1 MANPVVPCPSAAYG
15 PGGCDGVG
23 CSSSHNVWAHR
34 VHHNGGVYRLCSSC
48 VLLSHRNSFCSV
60 CLDVFPDTAF
70 QDDFYN
76 PIVSCSCCG
85 VEPVAVAHL
94 ACLPDPSYFVCP
106 ACAAAA
112 EGRAFSYATS
122 SGAPHALAERVLLVA
137 ARLAHE
143 SVARAAAAARE
154 QAERLIRE
162 AAAAR
167 KRARDMVDVACR
179 VLEAEARDAKEQA
192 TAPPSPVPVPASEH
206 TPSNPVLIKKTPK
219 SSAANRSSDKPLKIN
234 SIQKPALAFAA
245 AAAAAAA
252 ASASSTPLST
262 PSPAEERKPMK
273 QGRGSANRGA
283 KDDQRALFG
292 AFQP

>member
-1 MANPVVPCPSAAYG
+1 MANPVVPCPSAAAYG

-34 VHHNGGVYRLCSSC
+34 VRHNGGVYRLCSSC
-48 VLLSHRNSFCSV
+48 VLLGHRDAFCSV
-60 CLDVFPDTAF
+60 CLDVFPGDAPF

-85 VEPVAVAHL
+85 VEPVAAAHL
-94 ACLPDPSYFVCP
+94 ACLTDPSYFVCP

-112 EGRAFSYATS
+112 EGQDLHLRPLERCPARAG
-122 SGAPHALAERVLLVA
+122 GARAPRRGA
-137 ARLAHE
+137 AR
-143 SVARAAAAARE
+143 ARVRRPVPRRRRASSRAPDP
-154 QAERLIRE
+154 E

-192 TAPPSPVPVPASEH
+192 AAPPS
-206 TPSNPVLIKKTPK
+206 TVLTKKTTPK
-219 SSAANRSSDKPLKIN
+219 NSAANRSSDKPLKIN

-252 ASASSTPLST
+252 AASSTPLST
-262 PSPAEERKPMK
+262 PSPAGERKPMK
-273 QGRGSANRGA
+273 QGRASANRGA
-283 KDDQRALFG
+283 KDDQRTLFG

>member
-1 MANPVVPCPSAAYG
+1 MANPVVPCPSAAAYG

-34 VHHNGGVYRLCSSC
+34 VRHNGGVYRLCSSC
-48 VLLSHRNSFCSV
+48 VLLGHRDAFCSV
-60 CLDVFPDTAF
+60 CLDVFPGDAPF

-85 VEPVAVAHL
+85 VEPVAAAHL
-94 ACLPDPSYFVCP
+94 ACLTDPSYFVCP

-112 EGRAFSYATS
+112 EGRTFTYAPS

-192 TAPPSPVPVPASEH
+192 AAPPSPVL
-206 TPSNPVLIKKTPK
+206 TKKTTPK
-219 SSAANRSSDKPLKIN
+219 NSAANRSSDKPLKIN

-252 ASASSTPLST
+252 AASSTPLST
-262 PSPAEERKPMK
+262 PSPAGERKPMK
-273 QGRGSANRGA
+273 QGRGESTSSYWLPMMNSNCDLR
-283 KDDQRALFG
+283 QLFFLCTVLI
-292 AFQP
+292 AV